1 MQTQYNLTAYRIGL
15 YFYDYNKLAVEIDE
29 NRIRNE
35 IAKINRKR
43 SWL

>member
-1 MQTQYNLTAYRIGL
+1 MQTQHNLTAYRIGL
-15 YFYDYNKLAVEIDE
+15 YFYDYKFAVEIDE